1 MQSTVP
7 THCRSESALFKRWE
21 IPQRHRWTSQSRNR
35 WRLHLVLVG
44 AMLYTAIPTVTA
56 QSVKGV
62 VKDAGSGMPVADAS
76 VVLLDDKGKIQRGT
90 LSELDGSYTITAP
103 KSGRYSIRV
112 GAAGY
117 NTTDAPEFE
126 LSDGQVSEI
135 DIMLASTTE
144 SGPPGFEAR
153 KNRGEG
159 EFLTRAEIETMGS
172 GQLTEVLRYV
182 PGVTIVRLP
191 VAEREASAEEVKRG
205 GRSSY
210 QTVRVKPDRETAG
223 ARHVAEEA
231 PDCVP
236 VLWVDGQWWG
246 PLDEASDGGL
256 DGKFLPIDI
265 EAIEIYSHPSILP
278 DQFNSGKD
286 AQDCGVVVLWLI
298 KKD

>member
-1 MQSTVP
+1 
-7 THCRSESALFKRWE
+7 
-21 IPQRHRWTSQSRNR
+21 
-35 WRLHLVLVG
+35 
-44 AMLYTAIPTVTA
+44 MLCTAIPTVDA

-62 VKDAGSGMPVADAS
+62 VKDAGSGMPIADAS

-103 KSGRYSIRV
+103 ESGRYSIRV

-126 LSDGQVSEI
+126 LSDGLVSEV
-135 DIMLASTTE
+135 DILLASTTE
-144 SGPPGFEAR
+144 TGPPGFAAR
-153 KNRGEG
+153 KSRGEG

-182 PGVTIVRLP
+182 PGVTVVPLP
-191 VAEREASAEEVKRG
+191 VAEREASADEVTRG
-205 GRSSY
+205 GRGSY
-210 QTVRVKPDRETAG
+210 QTVRVKPDRATAG
-223 ARHVAEEA
+223 VRFSGEEA

-256 DGKFLPIDI
+256 DGKFLPTEI
-265 EAIEIYSHPSILP
+265 EAVEIYSHPSILP

-286 AQDCGVVVLWLI
+286 AMDCGVVVLWLV